1 MTIQSVT
8 GGDFVNGSVIVSVD
22 KDGTITN
29 HKIPPKINQDLGVL
43 TQSGTLTGRFD
54 DVRYYTGDAAT

>member
-1 MTIQSVT
+1 MTIQPVT

-22 KDGTITN
+22 KDGAITN
-29 HKIPPKINQDLGVL
+29 HKIPPKINQDLEVL